1 MRFRP
6 WSRRI
11 SGAVLVL
18 IGGAWSG
25 MPMAAQAPAAD
36 SRTREIA
43 TDPIKCWWKTDASA
57 VHIGERFT
65 LALTCGVIEADRFT
79 VIPKTD
85 QLDPS
90 AVQLTPF
97 EVIGGARHEDIQ
109 APPWRYFQYEYT
121 VRLLGQ
127 EFFGQ
132 DVDIPSLTVTY
143 TIQSDIAGAAQGR
156 DQMYVLPVLPM
167 RVVSLVP
174 KNATDIRDSRPE
186 SFADIEARLFR
197 ATSELLAG
205 TVLFAFAALLLALA
219 AVRVIGRWRQR
230 VPAVSRVVP
239 AGTVLGGCLREV
251 GRLTSE
257 VARDGWTPE
266 RAGSALTVLRI
277 GSAVAIG
284 RPIAQTFVDTSVPT
298 REGQLT
304 VRTGIFRRKRVL
316 LSAPITSPAFERYR
330 ANGNGQVPG
339 GRNQAVLDELHESLT
354 AFSAVRYGRNGHSE
368 PAALDRALEDGR
380 SALRRLRLAKLWPMR
395 AAERVVKAATGLGS
409 VLWSR

>member
-1 MRFRP
+1 MRTRF
-6 WSRRI
+6 WRRRM
-11 SGAVLVL
+11 SGAVVVL
-18 IGGAWSG
+18 MCAWSG
-25 MPMAAQAPAAD
+25 TPMTAQAPGAD
-36 SRTREIA
+36 SQTREIV

-57 VHIGERFT
+57 VHIAERFT
-65 LALTCGVIEADRFT
+65 LELTCGVIEADRFT
-79 VIPKTD
+79 VVPKTD

-97 EVIGGARHEDIQ
+97 EVLGGTHHEDIQ

-121 VRLLGQ
+121 LRLLGQ

-132 DVDIPSLTVTY
+132 DVDIPSLMVTY
-143 TIQSDIAGAAQGR
+143 NIQSDVPGAAQGR
-156 DQMYVLPVLPM
+156 DQVYALPALPM

-174 KNATDIRDSRPE
+174 KNATDIRDSPPE

-205 TVLFAFAALLLALA
+205 TVLFAFAVLLLALA

-230 VPAVSRVVP
+230 APAASRTVP

-257 VARDGWTPE
+257 VAREGWTPE
-266 RAGSALTVLRI
+266 RAGSALTALRI

-284 RPIAQTFVDTSVPT
+284 RPVAQTLVDTDVPT

-304 VRTGIFRRKRVL
+304 LRTGIFRRKRIL
-316 LSAPITSPAFERYR
+316 LSAPITSPSFERHR
-330 ANGNGQVPG
+330 ANGNGQASSA
-339 GRNQAVLDELHESLT
+339 RSQAMLDELHESLR
-354 AFSAVRYGRNGHSE
+354 AFSAVRYGRNGNFE

-380 SALRRLRLAKLWPMR
+380 TALRRLRLAKLWPMR
-395 AAERVVKAATGLGS
+395 AVEGLARSAAMLGS
-409 VLWSR
+409 MIWSR